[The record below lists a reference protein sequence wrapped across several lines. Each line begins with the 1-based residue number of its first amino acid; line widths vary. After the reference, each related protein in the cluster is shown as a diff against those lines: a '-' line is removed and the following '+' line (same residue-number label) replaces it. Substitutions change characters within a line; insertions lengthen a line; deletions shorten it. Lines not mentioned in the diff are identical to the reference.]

1 MLFDR
6 FAKLVGRG
14 RPAGLW
20 PAETALVDD
29 ARLFLFEEP
38 VWGCRES
45 YDSGQMTDLDDLR
58 DHFRLPSII
67 PSPSSSPRSRASPAS
82 GSPACSS
89 TTSRRGLR
97 GSAPRRQC
105 VVFMDTEG

>member
-14 RPAGLW
+14 RPAGQW
-20 PAETALVDD
+20 PADTPLGDD
-29 ARLFLFEEP
+29 ARQVLFEEP
-38 VWGCRES
+38 VGCRES

-58 DHFRLPSII
+58 DHFRLLPS
-67 PSPSSSPRSRASPAS
+67 PSPSSSPRSRASGEWQS
-82 GSPACSS
+82 CVLIHDFEKGSE
-89 TTSRRGLR
+89 GLR
-97 GSAPRRQC
+97 ARRQC